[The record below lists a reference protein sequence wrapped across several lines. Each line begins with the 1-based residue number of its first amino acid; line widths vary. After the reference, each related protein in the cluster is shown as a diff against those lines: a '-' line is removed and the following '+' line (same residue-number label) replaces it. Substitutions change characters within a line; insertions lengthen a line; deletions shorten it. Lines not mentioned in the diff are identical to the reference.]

1 MFCKSSVEQTSLSL
15 SLDRACHISSSHHRG
30 GCDEGGSIGGN
41 LQPHCRM
48 LLNPPHWTLNIGL
61 EPPMLLE
68 LPHNKSKS
76 LPLALN
82 NYWLYSPHHVYFKI
96 DMVWKVYGHAL
107 QDQVVGVKGVGVLY
121 AAVSWRSEMKATV
134 DTFVPTHIK
143 GPFEGRALCDH
154 SVMMVSR
161 GRSGVITAGQAHIDC
176 NLSLSLPPS
185 TIMKS
190 NRWMYHL

>member
-1 MFCKSSVEQTSLSL
+1 
-15 SLDRACHISSSHHRG
+15 
-30 GCDEGGSIGGN
+30 
-41 LQPHCRM
+41 
-48 LLNPPHWTLNIGL
+48 
-61 EPPMLLE
+61 
-68 LPHNKSKS
+68 
-76 LPLALN
+76 
-82 NYWLYSPHHVYFKI
+82 
-96 DMVWKVYGHAL
+96 
-107 QDQVVGVKGVGVLY
+107 
-121 AAVSWRSEMKATV
+121 MKATV